1 MPRVIAAAEKA
12 GALGAFLSGSGSTIA
27 AVTLTRSTQSWRS
40 HVARGKID
48 IARTIIITTAD
59 NDGAQIKL
67 HQTSESNFRWVTD
80 LKISNSS
87 PSTSFSDAAVDFAPA
102 ILRGILYAL
111 SFIYERIVQLRLY
124 LYRKRI
130 FRERTLGCLVIS
142 IGNLTV
148 GGHGQD
154 ADRRKIRARLASR
167 RTPRRHSQPRLQ
179 RACRVPSKRSWL
191 DRLQNKDVDPPRVVS
206 DGKSLLLDS
215 LTAGDEPYMLAH
227 NLKDVIVLVDKDRVK
242 SGLFAIDKWKVDTL
256 LLDDGLQYLHLK
268 HRLDIVLVDRQAPFG
283 NEFLLPRG
291 TLREPPRNLRRASYI
306 FITKSTGEPND
317 ALIERI
323 RRYNRTAE
331 IIECAHKPLYLQNIF
346 TGEQLPLER
355 LRDTFIGSICGIA
368 APESFEDGLRK
379 LGARIDLAKR
389 YIDHHRYTEAELQ
402 SFINRCIRR
411 DLEMIVTTEKD
422 AVRMPRLAETE

>member
-1 MPRVIAAAEKA
+1 MGHRTENLEQFAIDVILERRH
-12 GALGAFLSGSGSTIA
+12 G
-27 AVTLTRSTQSWRS
+27 
-40 HVARGKID
+40 
-48 IARTIIITTAD
+48 
-59 NDGAQIKL
+59 
-67 HQTSESNFRWVTD
+67 FRA
-80 LKISNSS
+80 S
-87 PSTSFSDAAVDFAPA
+87 
-102 ILRGILYAL
+102 ILRGMLYAL

-124 LYRKRI
+124 LYRRRI

-148 GGHGQD
+148 GGTGKTPIVEKFARALQSGG
-154 ADRRKIRARLASR
+154 RRIAILSR
-167 RTPRRHSQPRLQ
+167 GYKSVPRPT
-179 RACRVPSKRSWL
+179 KRSWL
-191 DRLQNKDVDPPRVVS
+191 DRIWRNNLDPPRVVS

-291 TLREPPRNLRRASYI
+291 TLRESPRNLRRASYI
-306 FITKSTGEPND
+306 FITKSTGEPDD
-317 ALIERI
+317 ALIARI

-331 IIECAHKPLYLQNIF
+331 IIECAHNPLYLQNII
-346 TGEQLPLER
+346 TDEKLPLER
-355 LRDTFIGSICGIA
+355 LRETFIGSICGIA
-368 APESFEDGLRK
+368 APESFEAGLRK

-389 YIDHHRYTEAELQ
+389 YIDHHRYSEAELQ
-402 SFINRCIRR
+402 SFISRCIRR

-422 AVRMPRLAETE
+422 AVRMPRLGKTDVPIYFLRVEIEILSGRESWEHCVARICKPQPLLSPERFFA

>member
-1 MPRVIAAAEKA
+1 MGRRLENLEQFGIDVVLGRRRGFRAA
-12 GALGAFLSGSGSTIA
+12 L
-27 AVTLTRSTQSWRS
+27 
-40 HVARGKID
+40 
-48 IARTIIITTAD
+48 
-59 NDGAQIKL
+59 
-67 HQTSESNFRWVTD
+67 
-80 LKISNSS
+80 
-87 PSTSFSDAAVDFAPA
+87 
-102 ILRGILYAL
+102 LRGILYAL
-111 SFIYERIVQLRLY
+111 SFVYERIVQFRLY

-130 FRERTLGCLVIS
+130 LRERTLGCLVIS

-148 GGHGQD
+148 GGTGKTPVVEKFARALQIGG
-154 ADRRKIRARLASR
+154 RRVAILSR
-167 RTPRRHSQPRLQ
+167 GYKSQPK
-179 RACRVPSKRSWL
+179 PTKRNWL
-191 DRLQNKDVDPPRVVS
+191 DRILGREVDPPRVVS
-206 DGKSLLLDS
+206 DGKSLHLDS

-242 SGLFAIDKWKVDTL
+242 SGRYAIDNWKVDTL

-268 HRLDIVLVDRQAPFG
+268 HRLDIVLIDRQAPFG

-306 FITKSTGEPND
+306 FITKGTGEPND

-331 IIECAHKPLYLQNIF
+331 IIECAHKPLYLQDIF

-355 LRDTFIGSICGIA
+355 LRGTYIGSMCGIA
-368 APESFEDGLRK
+368 APDSFEDGLRK
-379 LGARIDLAKR
+379 LGARIELAKR

-402 SFINRCIRR
+402 SFINRCVRR

-422 AVRMPRLAETE
+422 AVRMPRLGKTEVPIYFLRVEIEILSGHESWEHCVARICQPQPLLSPERFFA